1 MSRVCFSIC
10 FCIFQEVDVRFIE
23 YMPFDGNK
31 WNQRKMVPYAEM
43 ISHIR
48 RRYLDIIRLT
58 NTASDTSKVCILLFL
73 KIFLTTED
81 VIVNGKHMST
91 SLFLVWICFT
101 ASYFV
106 RNCIFIFTLCKNW
119 SKSTACA
126 PQQLFG
132 NENSG
137 KIVTWHFE
145 WAQLCYLQTTQSMVV
160 TWHQKCSMNMLTFLI
175 AEIFF

>member
-1 MSRVCFSIC
+1 MRFSSNLGISTITYLFCCGSMSRVCFSIC

-91 SLFLVWICFT
+91 SLFLV
-101 ASYFV
+101 
-106 RNCIFIFTLCKNW
+106 
-119 SKSTACA
+119 
-126 PQQLFG
+126 
-132 NENSG
+132 
-137 KIVTWHFE
+137 
-145 WAQLCYLQTTQSMVV
+145 
-160 TWHQKCSMNMLTFLI
+160 
-175 AEIFF
+175 